1 VNGRLKERSIQQDAF
16 LVQYFYMNIG
26 KSTMRKLIKIIEKI
40 FYIIIE
46 KIYPSFIPRFF
57 PISREIIN
65 SIEIIENNEPL
76 MLIAESDTIKLR
88 TGDGAKWLVPKL
100 RRTVL
105 EKLIGASE
113 LLPTGYCFVVMS
125 AYIPISLQ
133 QEVWNR
139 KYEKLKTNNPEW
151 SEEKILSEVPKY
163 AARPVKGSPHNTG
176 GSVDVIILDNNGR
189 ELDMGSEFG
198 GVGKKNH
205 THYLFLTLR
214 QKRNR
219 KLLYDVMIRVGF
231 LNTNPFEWWHFAY
244 GDRAWAAYGGFK
256 HAIYD
261 GIEE

>member
-1 VNGRLKERSIQQDAF
+1 
-16 LVQYFYMNIG
+16 M
-26 KSTMRKLIKIIEKI
+26 KIIWKI
-40 FYIIIE
+40 ISIL
-46 KIYPSFIPRFF
+46 YPSSIPNFL
-57 PISREIIN
+57 PIARDIIN
-65 SIEIIENNEPL
+65 SVPIIENNEPL
-76 MLIAESDTIKLR
+76 VLIPESDRIKLR

-100 RRTVL
+100 RKTVL
-105 EKLIGASE
+105 DKLVVASK

-133 QEVWNR
+133 QQVWNR
-139 KYEKLKTNNPEW
+139 KYEKLKRNNPEW
-151 SEEKILSEVPKY
+151 SEEKILSEILKY

-176 GSVDVIILDNNGR
+176 GSVDVIILDNNR
-189 ELDMGSEFG
+189 NELNMGSEFG

-205 THYLFLTLR
+205 THYPLLTLS

-219 KLLYDVMIRVGF
+219 KLLYDVMIQAGF

-244 GDRAWAAYGGFK
+244 GDRAWAVYGGFK